1 MWVGIIYIHITYVF
15 YFSNPEHTGT
25 YKNNRRTL
33 RQTGARELE
42 VVADVAQL
50 FLVLVQLERRAR
62 HVVVLL
68 DLVVERRVRVV
79 GVGRVQ

>member
-1 MWVGIIYIHITYVF
+1 VWVGIIYIHITCIF